1 MSIFSIRILPHVQDT
16 GGFFVAVFHK
26 LHNLPWQNKTTPTC
40 EAMPI
45 DIIEEPQT
53 EKDDFKSESA
63 TINEDVVENLK
74 AEKPFDILGRYV

>member
-1 MSIFSIRILPHVQDT
+1 MYRT
-16 GGFFVAVFHK
+16 GRFFGTAFHK
-26 LHNLPWQNKTTPTC
+26 LDNLLWQHKTTPTC

-45 DIIEEPQT
+45 DITQT